1 MGIFGISHILQNS
14 LTCHFFF
21 ILNWEYCW
29 ECCGLPCVEWK
40 LQSSVHLIPMD
51 PLPVLSTNPRPGAQ
65 TSSPYSTQM
74 CLPVAN
80 WHVKILPHSLN
91 FSFCSPKKERKKRLS
106 YFFSEKGKP
115 FPEVIKQTLSEN
127 QFLRS
132 YMKKYFNVCLYS
144 IYQIVITVNSPIQQT
159 VSG

>member
-1 MGIFGISHILQNS
+1 MNGTAQINRYFVLRCQNMANYFQMV
-14 LTCHFFF
+14 TKNGHFWYFTYFIEQLNLSFF
-21 ILNWEYCW
+21 ILNWENCW

-51 PLPVLSTNPRPGAQ
+51 PLPVLSTNPRPGVQ

-91 FSFCSPKKERKKRLS
+91 FSFCSPKKEKKGSVISFLKKVSPFLKLS
-106 YFFSEKGKP
+106 NKP
-115 FPEVIKQTLSEN
+115 YLEISF
-127 QFLRS
+127 
-132 YMKKYFNVCLYS
+132 
-144 IYQIVITVNSPIQQT
+144 
-159 VSG
+159 